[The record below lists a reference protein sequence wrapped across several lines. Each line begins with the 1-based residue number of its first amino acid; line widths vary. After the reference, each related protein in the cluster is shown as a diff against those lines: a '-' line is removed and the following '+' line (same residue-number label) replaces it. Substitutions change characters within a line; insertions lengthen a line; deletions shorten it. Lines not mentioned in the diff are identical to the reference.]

1 MTTNPSYQY
10 TTSRPLSVCF
20 LFLTSGNTTFVAD
33 DLGIAVAAGITKKS
47 SAVHWLLSL
56 VKGIVHNFFLL

>member
-1 MTTNPSYQY
+1 M
-10 TTSRPLSVCF
+10 
-20 LFLTSGNTTFVAD
+20 AD

-56 VKGIVHNFFLL
+56 VKGIVHNFFLLYNLILWDMMGCGITPSCTASPNPWGQNF